1 MFIFK
6 CGAYLIISNFLIF
19 YDILGEIM
27 KVIGKIGK
35 GSDIKIDEKTKFS
48 IILDSIAKKADI
60 AEGKRAVEDI
70 IRVIY
75 RHQPISTKKIA
86 QKTRLPLPI
95 VAKVRTLLEREK
107 MLKRTNRGA
116 KLTELGIKFAE
127 NFLKL
132 KHKRSLTC
140 DKCKGRG
147 IVLDEFFENILDKV
161 KVWAEKRP
169 LVDTSI
175 DQSFATPETAT
186 YRTALMYE
194 RGDLEGKRILF
205 VGDDDLTSLPTALT
219 HMPEEVVV
227 VDIDDRILTL
237 INKFSKEEGVEIKT
251 IKHDL
256 RKPIPTSL
264 RGRFDV
270 ISTDPPYTT
279 NGLKL
284 FLSRGIDALGKEG
297 IAYLSYSH
305 KPINEWLLVQKAI
318 TDMGFVIS
326 ELIPNFNYYEGS
338 EIIANTTFIARLIG
352 RDLKPVIGDIENI
365 YTGLVKPVVRYY
377 KCLKCGKVYK
387 VGKDIK
393 KIEDLVCSCGGKKFK
408 MIKREKIKE

>member
-1 MFIFK
+1 
-6 CGAYLIISNFLIF
+6 
-19 YDILGEIM
+19 M
-27 KVIGKIGK
+27 KIIGKIGK
-35 GSDIKIDEKTKFS
+35 GKIKVDEKAKFS
-48 IILDSIAKKADI
+48 ILLDSVAKKADI

-95 VAKVRTLLEREK
+95 VAKVRTILERERI
-107 MLKRTNRGA
+107 LKRTKKGA
-116 KLTELGIKFAE
+116 ELTDLGKEFAE

-132 KHKRSLTC
+132 KYKKSLTC
-140 DKCKGRG
+140 KTCNGRG
-147 IVLDEFFENILDKV
+147 IVLDEFFEDILNKV
-161 KVWAEKRP
+161 RVWAKKRP
-169 LVDTSI
+169 VADTTI
-175 DQSFATPETAT
+175 DQSFATPETST
-186 YRTALMYE
+186 YRAALMYE

-219 HMPEEVVV
+219 NMAEEIVV
-227 VDIDDRILTL
+227 VDIDERILKL
-237 INKFSKEEGVEIKT
+237 IEKFSEKEGVEIKT

-256 RKPIPTSL
+256 RNPLPENLKE
-264 RGRFDV
+264 RFDV
-270 ISTDPPYTT
+270 ISTDPPYTV

-284 FLSRGIDALGKEG
+284 FLSRGIEGLGKEG

-305 KPINEWLLVQKAI
+305 KPIDEWLLIQKAI

-338 EIIANTTFIARLIG
+338 EIIANTTFMARLVG
-352 RDLKPVIGDIENI
+352 RNLKPSVGDIEKI
-365 YTGLVKPVVRYY
+365 YTGLVKPVIRYY
-377 KCLKCGKVYK
+377 KCLKCGKIHK
-387 VGKDIK
+387 VGEEVK
-393 KIEDLVCSCGGKKFK
+393 KVEDLVCECGGRKFK